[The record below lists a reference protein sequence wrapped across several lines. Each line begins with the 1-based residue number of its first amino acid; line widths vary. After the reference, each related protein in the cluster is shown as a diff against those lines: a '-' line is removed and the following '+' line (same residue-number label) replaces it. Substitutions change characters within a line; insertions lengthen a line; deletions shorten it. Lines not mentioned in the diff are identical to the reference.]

1 MPMLFVVFFAV
12 LVNFSSPLLAQE
24 DNVQIRGPRST
35 DSLAQQATIGPLG
48 ANDTLWRVAERLK
61 PNANVSLY
69 QVMYALYQKNPDA
82 FLDNNLNHLKPR
94 AILKVPSLREVTQ
107 VDINLAK
114 QKAEQDDIAWAR
126 RQQTAKIAV
135 QQSTQQQQVVT
146 TEPVSVAWQQEL
158 QQTAQQQREQLAAM
172 RSDFEYSIQQVQT
185 LELENERLKTS
196 LTAIEVELEKLRD
209 QLSQDNELQQQLASL
224 IAQQADLLRVNA
236 ELAAKVNQD
245 FNWQDVLKNPLSWVL
260 AASIPA
266 LLVLFSIL
274 LIIKRRGKETEAV
287 VNSVNLAN
295 TPDPS
300 YQSPLPPLD
309 DNDDIDESLFELDE
323 ALLEEPITQE
333 DIAADEFSDMQPT
346 ASIDDELLD
355 FDDELLHDDS
365 PLPEP
370 IDNEPTDI
378 EDEPFD
384 PDQILSDTD
393 ISALLLAEDEDE
405 DEDEDETII
414 EPADDKE
421 SVTDELDT
429 IEDLDFVDE
438 LTDDLASTETS
449 AEDELSLI
457 EQSLMDDAAEQ
468 PITEV
473 SDADLIEQAFAE
485 DGLSQSNDQ
494 ASVNE
499 EFALTDENT
508 LAVDNKGE
516 IDKEVDT
523 DLADFENDVEVVAID
538 LADDTDS
545 VTEQE
550 QELTSALNQFELAE
564 DSLVKAISA
573 ETNKLDPELEPALTM
588 DLETDANFTENDADD
603 IFEFDSTSLDE
614 FAESLAQEQAPDLST
629 SDDNSVTSV
638 TDATLSVENPSEM
651 LEQYPDL
658 DLAEDDFSLD
668 IDSLSPAVLSAEAVQ
683 QENDEAIELDPLAE
697 HQFDSLM
704 GELEAIAGNV
714 ELTNSDSPE
723 FALEHDDIAKLKPVA
738 NNDFDFT
745 DDDFVEIDKL
755 LASTA
760 EQQETNP
767 ERFNNLNVDVG
778 LDEFADVIGKQQEY
792 DVDKDDNG
800 YAAKLDLARA
810 YIEMEDP
817 ENAEQILTAI
827 LESDAPAHVKSE
839 AKALKS

>member
-35 DSLAQQATIGPLG
+35 DSLAQQTTIGPLSS
-48 ANDTLWRVAERLK
+48 NDTLWRVAERLK

-82 FLDNNLNHLKPR
+82 FLDNNLNHLKPK
-94 AILKVPSLREVTQ
+94 AILKVPSLREVSQ

-114 QKAEQDDIAWAR
+114 QKSEQDDIAWAQ
-126 RQQTAKIAV
+126 RQQAAKAAV
-135 QQSTQQQQVVT
+135 QSTQQQT
-146 TEPVSVAWQQEL
+146 AATEQESSAWQQEL
-158 QQTAQQQREQLAAM
+158 QQTAQQQREQLTAM
-172 RSDFEYSIQQVQT
+172 RSEFDYSRQQVQA
-185 LELENERLKTS
+185 LEQENKRLKTS
-196 LTAIEVELEKLRD
+196 LSGIEVELEKLRE
-209 QLSQDNELQQQLASL
+209 QLGQDSELQQQLASL
-224 IAQQADLLRVNA
+224 LAQQTELLRVNA
-236 ELAAKVNQD
+236 ELAEKVNQN

-266 LLVLFSIL
+266 LLVLFSVL
-274 LIIKRRGKETEAV
+274 LIIKRKGKETEAV
-287 VNSVNLAN
+287 VHSVNLAN

-323 ALLEEPITQE
+323 ALLEDPSIH
-333 DIAADEFSDMQPT
+333 DDLAVDEYSDMQPT
-346 ASIDDELLD
+346 SSIDDELLD
-355 FDDELLHDDS
+355 FDDQLLHDDS
-365 PLPEP
+365 LLSD
-370 IDNEPTDI
+370 IDTSTEV
-378 EDEPFD
+378 ESEPFD
-384 PDQILSDTD
+384 PEQILSDTD

-405 DEDEDETII
+405 DEAVI
-414 EPADDKE
+414 ELADDKRT
-421 SVTDELDT
+421 VTNELDT
-429 IEDLDFVDE
+429 TEE
-438 LTDDLASTETS
+438 LEFIDDLASS
-449 AEDELSLI
+449 QAAEDELTLI
-457 EQSLMDDAAEQ
+457 EQSLTDDTIDEA
-468 PITEV
+468 ITEL

-485 DGLSQSNDQ
+485 NGLGQSKEQ
-494 ASVNE
+494 AD
-499 EFALTDENT
+499 LTDEHD
-508 LAVDNKGE
+508 LAASTNLTDEAAAANHEDVNV
-516 IDKEVDT
+516 EVDT
-523 DLADFENDVEVVAID
+523 DFVRNDDEDIEVVTID
-538 LADDTDS
+538 LTNNTETDS

-550 QELTSALNQFELAE
+550 RELVAALHPSETKE

-573 ETNKLDPELEPALTM
+573 NQKSIEPKQ
-588 DLETDANFTENDADD
+588 DADD
-603 IFEFDSTSLDE
+603 NTASDEGFEFDSTSLDE

-629 SDDNSVTSV
+629 SDDDSVTKV
-638 TDATLSVENPSEM
+638 TDASLSVENPSEI

-658 DLAEDDFSLD
+658 DLVDDELSLD
-668 IDSLSPAVLSAEAVQ
+668 IDSLSAAALSSEAVQ

-704 GELEAIAGNV
+704 DELEAIAGNV
-714 ELTNSDSPE
+714 ESTNSDSPE
-723 FALEHDDIAKLKPVA
+723 FVLEHEDIASLEPIA
-738 NNDFDFT
+738 NNDFDFD

-760 EQQETNP
+760 EQQETDP

-778 LDEFADVIGKQQEY
+778 LDEFADLIGKQQEH

-817 ENAEQILTAI
+817 ENAEQILNAI
-827 LESDAPAHVKSE
+827 LESDAPEHVKSE
-839 AKALKS
+839 AKALMS

>member
-35 DSLAQQATIGPLG
+35 DSLAQQTTIGPLSS
-48 ANDTLWRVAERLK
+48 NDTLWRVAERLK

-82 FLDNNLNHLKPR
+82 FLDNNLNHLKPK
-94 AILKVPSLREVTQ
+94 AILKVPSLREVSQ

-114 QKAEQDDIAWAR
+114 QKSEQDDIAWAQ
-126 RQQTAKIAV
+126 RQQAAKAAV
-135 QQSTQQQQVVT
+135 QSTQQQQTVA
-146 TEPVSVAWQQEL
+146 TEQASSAWQQEL
-158 QQTAQQQREQLAAM
+158 QQTAQQQREQLTAM
-172 RSDFEYSIQQVQT
+172 RSEFDYSIQQVQA
-185 LELENERLKTS
+185 LEQENKRLKTS
-196 LTAIEVELEKLRD
+196 LSGIEVELEKLRE
-209 QLSQDNELQQQLASL
+209 QLGQDSELQQQLASL
-224 IAQQADLLRVNA
+224 LAQQTELLRVNA
-236 ELAAKVNQD
+236 ELAEKVNQN

-266 LLVLFSIL
+266 LLVLFSVL
-274 LIIKRRGKETEAV
+274 LIIKRKGKETEAV
-287 VNSVNLAN
+287 VHSVNLAN

-323 ALLEEPITQE
+323 ALLEDPSIQ
-333 DIAADEFSDMQPT
+333 DDFAVDEFSDMQPT

-355 FDDELLHDDS
+355 FDDQLLHDDS
-365 PLPEP
+365 LLSD
-370 IDNEPTDI
+370 IDTSTEV
-378 EDEPFD
+378 ESEPFD
-384 PDQILSDTD
+384 PEQILSDTD

-405 DEDEDETII
+405 DEAVI
-414 EPADDKE
+414 ELADDKRT
-421 SVTDELDT
+421 VTNELDT
-429 IEDLDFVDE
+429 TEE
-438 LTDDLASTETS
+438 LEFIDDLASS
-449 AEDELSLI
+449 QAAEDELTLI
-457 EQSLMDDAAEQ
+457 EQSLTDDTIDEA
-468 PITEV
+468 ITEL

-485 DGLSQSNDQ
+485 NGLGQSKEQ
-494 ASVNE
+494 AD
-499 EFALTDENT
+499 LTDEHD
-508 LAVDNKGE
+508 LAASTNLTDEAAAANHEDVNV
-516 IDKEVDT
+516 EVDT
-523 DLADFENDVEVVAID
+523 DFVRNDDEDIEVVTID
-538 LADDTDS
+538 LTNNTETDS

-550 QELTSALNQFELAE
+550 RELVAALHPSETKE

-573 ETNKLDPELEPALTM
+573 NQKSIEPKQ
-588 DLETDANFTENDADD
+588 DADD
-603 IFEFDSTSLDE
+603 NTASDEGFEFDSTSLDE

-629 SDDNSVTSV
+629 SDDDSVTKV
-638 TDATLSVENPSEM
+638 TDASLSVENPSEI

-658 DLAEDDFSLD
+658 DLVDDELSLD
-668 IDSLSPAVLSAEAVQ
+668 IDSLSAAALSSEAVQ

-704 GELEAIAGNV
+704 DELEAIAGNV
-714 ELTNSDSPE
+714 ESTNSDSPE
-723 FALEHDDIAKLKPVA
+723 FVLEHEDIASLEPIA
-738 NNDFDFT
+738 NNDFDFD

-760 EQQETNP
+760 EQQETDP

-778 LDEFADVIGKQQEY
+778 LDEFADLIGKQQEH

-817 ENAEQILTAI
+817 ENAEQILNAI
-827 LESDAPAHVKSE
+827 LESDAPEHVKSE
-839 AKALKS
+839 AKALMS